1 MTIDELRALATA
13 ELRAKL
19 DETRD
24 EYMKLRF
31 QFTMGQLSDYTRL
44 KVVRRNIA
52 RIETLLR
59 ERELAAEGEGQQA

>member
-1 MTIDELRALATA
+1 MTTDELRALGTP
-13 ELRAKL
+13 ELHAKL

-44 KVVRRNIA
+44 KVVRRTIA

-59 ERELAAEGEGQQA
+59 ERELSAEGEGQQA

>member
-1 MTIDELRALATA
+1 MNVEELRALATA
-13 ELRAKL
+13 ALRAKL

-59 ERELAAEGEGQQA
+59 ERELTAEGEGQQA